1 MLRLE
6 VTELGQGALPAVDLG
21 GRIIIGSGIDA
32 QLRLPATA
40 CRGEHVVLEKG
51 TWKAFVDLT
60 VDDATVRAG
69 STGPIGDGVT
79 LSFGAYRVRVVPAP
93 PGTVP
98 SPPQRTESLAR
109 ELVRGLL
116 GVDAAPVVTIER
128 GPGAGAKRTMPPPES
143 VVVIG
148 RGDEATWPIADADLS
163 RAHVELRRG
172 WDGTTV
178 ADLGSKNG
186 TRVDGVKIATATLL
200 YDGALV
206 EIGNVAL
213 RYRDPAER
221 HLRLPASASG
231 SMHPAPAGASTD
243 IAPSVRRR
251 SSTMVIALVVAVLAL
266 AALAWVLAS

>member
-6 VTELGQGALPAVDLG
+6 VTEVGQGALPAVDLA
-21 GRIIIGSGIDA
+21 GRVVIGSGMDA

-40 CRGEHVVLEKG
+40 CRGEHVVVEKG
-51 TWKAFVDLT
+51 TWKAFVDVT
-60 VDDATVRAG
+60 VDDAVMRAG

-79 LSFGAYRVRVVPAP
+79 LAFGAYRVRVIPAP

-116 GVDAAPVVTIER
+116 GGDSAPVVMIER
-128 GPGAGAKRTMPPPES
+128 GPGVGAKRPLPPPES
-143 VVVIG
+143 VTVVG
-148 RGDEATWPIADADLS
+148 RGDEATWAIADADLS
-163 RAHVELRRG
+163 RTHVELRRG

-178 ADLGSKNG
+178 VDLGSKNG
-186 TRVDGVKIATATLL
+186 TRVDGVKISRATALR
-200 YDGALV
+200 DGALV

-213 RYRDPAER
+213 RYRDPADK
-221 HLRLPASASG
+221 HLSLPASASG
-231 SMHPAPAGASTD
+231 SLHPAPPGVDVSP
-243 IAPSVRRR
+243 IPPKR
-251 SSTMVIALVVAVLAL
+251 SSTMIIALVVGVLAL